1 MVRKNSRSRDD
12 QRDLSFFFFFF
23 FFSLFSFFSFFEKSE
38 PRDGTRF
45 PVGSD
50 QKTRKSLYNNWQNL
64 ITSFIICDTSSI
76 ALNEKVFNEVD
87 RQKLLSWKDVE
98 KFQWVMDLNVG
109 PIFCASFPYQK
120 CQCMRSSISMR
131 LQNFVTMW
139 NYQNFVP
146 LIIMYNEW
154 RKIVVFLVV
163 SLPHLLW
170 CLFRVYCRVVFVS
183 LSRRCQRKR
192 IWGIRSTNFVKRVIF
207 YQQFVWRY
215 G

>member
-1 MVRKNSRSRDD
+1 MFH
-12 QRDLSFFFFFF
+12 FFIF
-23 FFSLFSFFSFFEKSE
+23 FFSSFKKKSE

-50 QKTRKSLYNNWQNL
+50 QKTRKNLYNNLQNL

-131 LQNFVTMW
+131 LQNFVAMW
-139 NYQNFVP
+139 NYQDFVP
-146 LIIMYNEW
+146 LISMYNEW

-192 IWGIRSTNFVKRVIF
+192 IWGIRSSNFVKRVIF
-207 YQQFVWRY
+207 YQHFVWRY

>member
-1 MVRKNSRSRDD
+1 M
-12 QRDLSFFFFFF
+12 FFPLFFCVC
-23 FFSLFSFFSFFEKSE
+23 ESE

-50 QKTRKSLYNNWQNL
+50 QKTRKNLYNNWQNL

-76 ALNEKVFNEVD
+76 ALNEKMFKEGD
-87 RQKLLSWKDVE
+87 RQKLLSWKYVE
-98 KFQWVMDLNVG
+98 KFQGVMDLNVG

-120 CQCMRSSISMR
+120 CQSMRSSISLR

-139 NYQNFVP
+139 NYQDFVP
-146 LIIMYNEW
+146 LMSMYTEW
-154 RKIVVFLVV
+154 RKIVVFVVV

-192 IWGIRSTNFVKRVIF
+192 TWGIRSLNFVKHVIF
-207 YQQFVWRY
+207 YHHFVWPY